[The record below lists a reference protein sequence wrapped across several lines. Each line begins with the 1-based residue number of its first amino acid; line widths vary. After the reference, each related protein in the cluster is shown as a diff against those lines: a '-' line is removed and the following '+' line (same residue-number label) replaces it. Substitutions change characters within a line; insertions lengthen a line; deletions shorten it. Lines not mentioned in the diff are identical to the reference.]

1 MEKEE
6 FIKRLTE
13 LRMNKGV
20 SARDMSLSL
29 GQSPG
34 YINNIENGVNLPS
47 MTVFFYICDYFGIT
61 PKEFFDEDNSNPAK
75 VRELDTVAKHL
86 SSEELE
92 HIITIIND
100 LIKNK
105 QCK

>member
-1 MEKEE
+1 VEKEE

-47 MTVFFYICDYFGIT
+47 MSLFFYICDYFGIT
-61 PKEFFDEDNSNPAK
+61 PLEFFDMDNSDPAK
-75 VRELDTVAKHL
+75 IREIAEASKGLT
-86 SSEELE
+86 SEQLI
-92 HIITIIND
+92 HVIAIIND
-100 LIKNK
+100 IKK
-105 QCK
+105 

>member
-47 MTVFFYICDYFGIT
+47 MSLFFYICDYFGIT
-61 PKEFFDEDNSNPAK
+61 PLEFFDMDNSDPAK
-75 VRELDTVAKHL
+75 IREIAEASKGLT
-86 SSEELE
+86 SEQLI
-92 HIITIIND
+92 HVIAIIND
-100 LIKNK
+100 IKK
-105 QCK
+105 

>member
-47 MTVFFYICDYFGIT
+47 MSLFFYICDYFGIT
-61 PKEFFDEDNSNPAK
+61 PLEFFDMDNSDPAK
-75 VRELDTVAKHL
+75 IREIAEASKGLT
-86 SSEELE
+86 SEQ
-92 HIITIIND
+92 IIHVIAIIND
-100 LIKNK
+100 IKK
-105 QCK
+105 

>member
-1 MEKEE
+1 MIIVEKEE

-47 MTVFFYICDYFGIT
+47 MSLFFYICDYFGIT
-61 PKEFFDEDNSNPAK
+61 PLEFFDMDNSDPAK
-75 VRELDTVAKHL
+75 IREIAEASKGLT
-86 SSEELE
+86 SEQLI
-92 HIITIIND
+92 HVIAIIND
-100 LIKNK
+100 IKK
-105 QCK
+105 

>member
-1 MEKEE
+1 MVIIVEKEE

-47 MTVFFYICDYFGIT
+47 MSLFFYICDYFGIT
-61 PKEFFDEDNSNPAK
+61 PLEFFDMDKYIQN
-75 VRELDTVAKHL
+75 
-86 SSEELE
+86 
-92 HIITIIND
+92 
-100 LIKNK
+100 NK
-105 QCK
+105 K

>member
-47 MTVFFYICDYFGIT
+47 MSLFFYICDYFGIT
-61 PKEFFDEDNSNPAK
+61 PLEFFDMDNSDPVK
-75 VRELDTVAKHL
+75 IREIAEASKGLT
-86 SSEELE
+86 SEQLN
-92 HIITIIND
+92 HVIAIIND
-100 LIKNK
+100 IKK
-105 QCK
+105 

>member
-47 MTVFFYICDYFGIT
+47 MSLFFYICDYFGIT
-61 PKEFFDEDNSNPAK
+61 PLEFFDMDNSDPAK
-75 VRELDTVAKHL
+75 IREIAEASKGFT
-86 SSEELE
+86 SEQLI
-92 HIITIIND
+92 HVIAIIND
-100 LIKNK
+100 IKK
-105 QCK
+105 

>member
-1 MEKEE
+1 MVIIVEKEE

-47 MTVFFYICDYFGIT
+47 MSLFFYICDYFGIT
-61 PKEFFDEDNSNPAK
+61 PLEFFDMDNSDPAK
-75 VRELDTVAKHL
+75 IREIAEASKGLT
-86 SSEELE
+86 SEQLN
-92 HIITIIND
+92 HVIAIIND
-100 LIKNK
+100 IKK
-105 QCK
+105 